1 MKVEGQIN
9 KLLVKDKN
17 VQQNKDQD
25 AVAQKKVDPK
35 TSTRLSNVKGTNRFT
50 MTKMQEK
57 IKAQPDIDM
66 DKVNAIKAKLK
77 SGEYKVDTEKLATN
91 LIKNS
96 LIEDI

>member
-25 AVAQKKVDPK
+25 AVAQKKVDQ
-35 TSTRLSNVKGTNRFT
+35 SRSSQLSKVKGNNRFT

-66 DKVNAIKAKLK
+66 DKVNAIKAQLK
-77 SGEYKVDTEKLATN
+77 SGEYKIDTEKLATN